1 MATREELIISEI
13 KSNPGIRY
21 RELMKQIGVTNGVM
35 SYYLQKLEQSESV
48 WVERTPRVTRFYSSD
63 LSEDEAKLVKRLR
76 QATPKKILIALVENE
91 QLTFQELVAKISK
104 SPSTTSFYLSQLVEE
119 NIINT
124 SKANFVKVYFNVE
137 RKRIAN
143 LIEEY
148 HPDIIEQASDN
159 LSDIMSSL

>member
-1 MATREELIISEI
+1 MASREEMIFSEI
-13 KSNPGIRY
+13 KSNPGIRF

-48 WVERTPRVTRFYSSD
+48 WVERTPRVARFYSSD

-76 QATPKKILIALVENE
+76 QETPKKILIALIENE
-91 QLTFQELVAKISK
+91 QLTFQELVAKVCK

-159 LSDIMSSL
+159 LSDIISSL

>member
-1 MATREELIISEI
+1 MIPREELIISEI
-13 KSNPGIRY
+13 KKNPGIRF
-21 RELMKQIGVTNGVM
+21 RELMKQIGITNGVM
-35 SYYLQKLEQSESV
+35 SYYLRKLEQSESV

-76 QATPKKILIALVENE
+76 QATPKKILVALVENE

-124 SKANFVKVYFNVE
+124 SKSDFVKVYFNAE
-137 RKRIAN
+137 RKRVAN

-159 LSDIMSSL
+159 LSDIISSL

>member
-1 MATREELIISEI
+1 MISREEMIVSEI
-13 KSNPGIRY
+13 KKNPGIRF

-35 SYYLQKLEQSESV
+35 SYYLRKLEQNESV
-48 WVERTPRVTRFYSSD
+48 WVERTPRVARFYSYD

-76 QATPKKILIALVENE
+76 QETPKKILVALVQND
-91 QLTFQELVAKISK
+91 QLTFKELVAEIGK
-104 SPSTTSFYLSQLVEE
+104 SPATTSFYLSQLVQE

-124 SKANFVKVYFNVE
+124 SKSDFVKVYFNAE
-137 RKRIAN
+137 RKRVAN

>member
-35 SYYLQKLEQSESV
+35 SYYLRKLEQNESV
-48 WVERTPRVTRFYSSD
+48 WVERTPRVARFYSYD

-76 QATPKKILIALVENE
+76 QETPKKILVALVQND
-91 QLTFQELVAKISK
+91 QLTFKELVAEIGK
-104 SPSTTSFYLSQLVEE
+104 SPATTSFYLSQLVQDD
-119 NIINT
+119 IVAT
-124 SKANFVKVYFNVE
+124 SKSDFVKVYSNVE

-143 LIEEY
+143 IIEEY

-159 LSDIMSSL
+159 LSDIISSL

>member
-1 MATREELIISEI
+1 MASREELIISEI

-21 RELMKQIGVTNGVM
+21 RELMKQIGVTHGVM
-35 SYYLQKLEQSESV
+35 SYYLRKLEKSEFV

-63 LSEDEAKLVKRLR
+63 LSEDEANLVKRLR
-76 QATPKKILIALVENE
+76 QETPKKILVALVENE
-91 QLTFQELVAKISK
+91 QLTFQELVAEICK
-104 SPSTTSFYLSQLVEE
+104 SPSTTSFYLSQLVRE
-119 NIINT
+119 NIIST
-124 SKANFVKVYFNVE
+124 SKSDFIKVYFNVE

-159 LSDIMSSL
+159 FSDIISSL

>member
-1 MATREELIISEI
+1 MISREELIISEI

-21 RELMKQIGVTNGVM
+21 RELMKQIGITNGVM
-35 SYYLQKLEQSESV
+35 SYYLRKLEQNESV
-48 WVERTPRVTRFYSSD
+48 WVERTPRVTRFYSYD

-76 QATPKKILIALVENE
+76 QETPKKILVALVQND
-91 QLTFQELVAKISK
+91 QLTFKELTAKICK
-104 SPSTTSFYLSQLVEE
+104 SPATTSFYLSQLVKD
-119 NIINT
+119 NIVAT
-124 SKANFVKVYFNVE
+124 SKSDFVKVYFNVE

-159 LSDIMSSL
+159 LSDIISSL